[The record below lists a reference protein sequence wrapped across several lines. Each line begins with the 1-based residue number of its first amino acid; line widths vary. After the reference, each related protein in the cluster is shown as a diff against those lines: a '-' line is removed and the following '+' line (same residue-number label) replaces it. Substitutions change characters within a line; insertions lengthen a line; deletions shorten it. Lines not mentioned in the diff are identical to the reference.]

1 MNEKTVLQCADSNPL
16 TKSRGKKSRGNSVQR
31 SLNRGI
37 HERHQ
42 ETVGLLN
49 YPDYH
54 ELHFIKIGSY

>member
-1 MNEKTVLQCADSNPL
+1 MSEKTVLQCAESNPL
-16 TKSRGKKSRGNSVQR
+16 TKSRGNSVQR